1 MSEQLELVFYTNLP
15 HPLSL
20 VYFFIKKCIALG
32 KQTKHFS
39 SDQHLQPEQVC
50 RVVCCSS
57 LPSSSCRRRFTFVSS
72 CCGSTD
78 SRLFRS
84 SMTFMFNTH
93 IVICKGFC
101 CSCNDLSVSC
111 LTHSQMWIVSLVL
124 FFSKLSILDIWG
136 CCHNFS
142 DIMIVSSYFTHSVY
156 SSCRT
161 KWHGEVCGLFW
172 KLSFYTHLHIYK
184 KFNPTRIQQ
193 KQSEL
198 HKREFLTQTHPQQ
211 KQCTT
216 LSHYAK
222 S

>member
-1 MSEQLELVFYTNLP
+1 MHCLRETDENISAQIN
-15 HPLSL
+15 
-20 VYFFIKKCIALG
+20 I
-32 KQTKHFS
+32 
-39 SDQHLQPEQVC
+39 
-50 RVVCCSS
+50 CSQNKYAEW
-57 LPSSSCRRRFTFVSS
+57 FVA
-72 CCGSTD
+72 
-78 SRLFRS
+78 RLFLPPAVGDVSHLWVLVVDQPTADSLDLEWRLCS
-84 SMTFMFNTH
+84 ILTSWFAKVFVIVAMICQLVVWHVLKCEMF
-93 IVICKGFC
+93 FF
-101 CSCNDLSVSC
+101 
-111 LTHSQMWIVSLVL
+111 VL
-124 FFSKLSILDIWG
+124 FFSKLSTLDIWG
-136 CCHNFS
+136 CRHNFS